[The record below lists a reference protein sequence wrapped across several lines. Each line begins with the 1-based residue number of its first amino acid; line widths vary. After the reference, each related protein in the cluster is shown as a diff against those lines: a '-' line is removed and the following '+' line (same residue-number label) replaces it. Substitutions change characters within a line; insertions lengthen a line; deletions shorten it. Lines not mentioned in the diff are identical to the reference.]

1 VTVGDE
7 RPAGRTGNTAVAA
20 KPEKAVKPA
29 KETAM
34 TRHPQ
39 TAIASALT
47 TILLIGAVHADSTAL
62 PEQRREA
69 SPLQA
74 ASQPAARN
82 SGRPAPTA
90 QRASAGGSPLSF
102 VVQGPAGNEVRLDY
116 VPGNG
121 WQSTDAAA
129 SGGEVRKVAA
139 NEDDMSA
146 ASPASADASAGE
158 QPLSVVIDGP
168 TGFVYVWSHDSAA
181 WKFVGHISDRRP

>member
-1 VTVGDE
+1 
-7 RPAGRTGNTAVAA
+7 
-20 KPEKAVKPA
+20 
-29 KETAM
+29 M

-39 TAIASALT
+39 TAIASVLT
-47 TILLIGAVHADSTAL
+47 SIFLIGAVQADSTAL
-62 PEQRREA
+62 PEPRREA
-69 SPLQA
+69 APRQA
-74 ASQPAARN
+74 ASQPAART

-102 VVQGPAGNEVRLDY
+102 VVEGPEGGEVRLDY

-121 WQSTDAAA
+121 WRSTDGAATDGA
-129 SGGEVRKVAA
+129 VRKVAA
-139 NEDDMSA
+139 KDADMSA
-146 ASPASADASAGE
+146 ASPAAADSSSGE